1 MGCEQVPCRL
11 VGALNRTVPLH
22 MSRTQLVLTTD
33 EEQMLHG
40 AYGGGAAMAMRI
52 VVGLSRTVGA
62 PRLVEVTSAHVD
74 SCLYHGKVSLD
85 FADRLVELGA
95 TVRVPTT
102 LNVGSMDLLH
112 PGLVRTATEAERE
125 VALGGRRL
133 MSAYLALGCTATW
146 TCAPYQLPGRP
157 ALGEHIAWAESNAIV
172 FANSVLGART
182 DRYGDF
188 LDICAAITGRA
199 PFSGLQTDEARRGSV
214 VFDCGLLGPACLES
228 ELAYP
233 LLGHYVGSVA
243 GSENPVLV
251 GIPTDVSEDKLK
263 AFGAAAASSGGVAM
277 FHVVGV
283 TPEAATLELALQGR
297 PPQSTQEVSLGT
309 LRATRAKLSTFS
321 SGRLNAVSVGTPHA
335 SYAEC
340 ELLADLLRDGPPIH
354 DDVAF
359 YLSTGRATWA
369 RAAQSGV
376 LRILESAGV
385 TVVVDTC
392 TYVTSILAPV
402 VKNVMTNSAKWA
414 HYAPGN
420 IKVDVVLGSI
430 HECVASARLGRVALD
445 DSLFGEGPT

>member
-1 MGCEQVPCRL
+1 
-11 VGALNRTVPLH
+11 
-22 MSRTQLVLTTD
+22 MSRTELVLSA
-33 EEQMLHG
+33 EEERMLHG
-40 AYGGGAAMAMRI
+40 AYGDGVAMAMRI

-62 PRLVEVTSAHVD
+62 PRLVEITSAHVD

-85 FADRLVELGA
+85 FANRLVELGA

-102 LNVGSMDLLH
+102 LNVGSLDLLH
-112 PGLVRTATEAERE
+112 PGLVRTETEAERK
-125 VALGGRRL
+125 VALGGRQL
-133 MSAYLALGCTATW
+133 MSAYLALGCAATW

-157 ALGEHIAWAESNAIV
+157 SLGEHIAWAESNAIV

-199 PFSGLQTDEARRGSV
+199 PFSGLQTDGARRGTV
-214 VFDCGLLGPACLES
+214 VFDCGHLGRAFLGS

-297 PPQSTQEVSLGT
+297 PAQRREEVTPEL
-309 LRATRAKLSTFS
+309 LRATRSRLSTFS
-321 SGRLNAVSVGTPHA
+321 SGRLDAVTVGTPHA

-354 DDVAF
+354 DDVVF

-369 RAAQSGV
+369 RAARSGV

-392 TYVTSILAPV
+392 TYVTSILAPT
-402 VKNVMTNSAKWA
+402 VKNVMTNSGKFA

-445 DSLFGEGPT
+445 DSLFGEAPP